1 MPHCAETHC
10 LRALPQNHLPHGS
23 SLHDGRF
30 GGRCFGA
37 CTQFIQRLEMNFDTS
52 TSGIAKLIDR
62 VSKSRTAAA
71 RKSAFL
77 FAGLLLI
84 TDHSWSK
91 TGFLY
96 ILLTTLGLILVGV
109 GAMGRVWASMYIS
122 GYKDKDLVTE
132 GAYSIV
138 RNPLYAFSFIGAV
151 GVGCATGS
159 LLWIGLLIL
168 GFFIYYPLTTVDEEQ
183 RLAAKYGQKFTDYA
197 RRTPRFIP
205 DFSLYHESETYAVD
219 TRTYRYAFFDAVWFV
234 WAYALIQMVEK
245 LHDGGVLPT
254 LFTIF

>member
-1 MPHCAETHC
+1 MSVNMSASAIT
-10 LRALPQNHLPHGS
+10 R
-23 SLHDGRF
+23 
-30 GGRCFGA
+30 
-37 CTQFIQRLEMNFDTS
+37 
-52 TSGIAKLIDR
+52 LIDR

-84 TDHSWSK
+84 TDHFLSR

-96 ILLTTLGLILVGV
+96 IFLTTLGLILVGV

-138 RNPLYAFSFIGAV
+138 RNPLYVFSFIGAV
-151 GVGCATGS
+151 GVACATGS
-159 LLWIGLLIL
+159 LLWIALLTL
-168 GFFIYYPLTTVDEEQ
+168 GFFIYYPLTMVDEEQ
-183 RLAAKYGQKFTDYA
+183 RLAARYGQKFTDYA
-197 RRTPRFIP
+197 RRTPRFVP
-205 DFSLYHESETYAVD
+205 TFSLYHERETYAVD

-234 WAYALIQMVEK
+234 WAYALIQLIEK
-245 LHDGGVLPT
+245 LHEGGILPT
-254 LFTIF
+254 LFRVF

>member
-1 MPHCAETHC
+1 
-10 LRALPQNHLPHGS
+10 
-23 SLHDGRF
+23 
-30 GGRCFGA
+30 
-37 CTQFIQRLEMNFDTS
+37 MNSKAS
-52 TSGIAKLIDR
+52 TSAIAKLIDR
-62 VSKSRTAAA
+62 VSRSRTAAA

-84 TDHSWSK
+84 TDHYWSR

-96 ILLTTLGLILVGV
+96 VFLTTLGLILVGV

-122 GYKDKDLVTE
+122 GYKEKDLVTE

-138 RNPLYAFSFIGAV
+138 RNPLYVFSFIGAV

-168 GFFIYYPLTTVDEEQ
+168 GFLIYYPLTTVDEEQ
-183 RLAAKYGQKFTDYA
+183 TLAAKHGHKFTDYA
-197 RRTPRFIP
+197 HRTPRFVP
-205 DFSLYHESETYAVD
+205 DFSLYQESETYVVD

-234 WAYALIQMVEK
+234 WAYALIQLIEK
-245 LHDGGVLPT
+245 LHEGGILPT
-254 LFTIF
+254 LFRIV